1 MGDSRACPSDD
12 GSGGGQALSR
22 LTGRT
27 PSLDLGRPGLREVA
41 ALCSWAMGSRGDST
55 GPSAEQPRPCV
66 FSRALVGVSRCFR
79 PGLGPAHSQSRPTG
93 LSGALHQVDTE
104 ASGRSVAVC
113 HFVWSHRT
121 PLIVLRIF
129 CMLSSVYEVL
139 VFTIKP
145 NHQTIV
151 FFNSTK
157 LHTHEVIHC
166 SIVCNYKT
174 RSHPRAR
181 PECLS
186 PPAHP

>member
-27 PSLDLGRPGLREVA
+27 PSLDLDRPGLREVA

-93 LSGALHQVDTE
+93 LSGALHQVDAE
-104 ASGRSVAVC
+104 ASGGSQ
-113 HFVWSHRT
+113 FVT
-121 PLIVLRIF
+121 LCGLIVRL
-129 CMLSSVYEVL
+129 
-139 VFTIKP
+139 
-145 NHQTIV
+145 
-151 FFNSTK
+151 
-157 LHTHEVIHC
+157 
-166 SIVCNYKT
+166 
-174 RSHPRAR
+174 
-181 PECLS
+181 
-186 PPAHP
+186 